1 MQTRWKEIAFASPL
15 LAIGLIALLLIAGCV
30 EQRDNE
36 NSRPQPD
43 HDAILRVENGLLPAV
58 AEQGKLGQTATILDR
73 MSHYGVPGL
82 LVAVIHEGEIAWER
96 AYGVTE
102 AGGDKPVTSQTMFQT
117 ASISKPVTAAATL
130 ALVQEGSLA
139 LDEDINQWL
148 KSWKVPENEFTE
160 GRSIT
165 LRGLLSH
172 TAGFSG
178 NDGVVGY
185 EPGAAVPS
193 ITQALNG
200 EPPATT
206 PPVRVKNRGGTQG
219 YGGSG
224 YAVLQQLLIDIS
236 EKPFPELMH
245 EIVFLPLGMNRS
257 TFAQNPAPA
266 DIARGHH
273 AGGEPVSGGYRVYS
287 ALATAGLWTTAS
299 DLAKFAVSIQDA
311 SAGTSQLFLT
321 QEMAQQMVRP
331 HLSECYRC
339 WGLGVEV
346 VGEGPERWFTHDGI
360 NPGFDSKLIANVST
374 GDGAVVM
381 TNGSLSFGLIY
392 EILDSIAVEYDWPE
406 YPSKGQTPSVP
417 IPQEALDSIP
427 GVYELEPD
435 FPVTIVADGERL
447 FFHIP
452 TQGRTELY
460 ASTPT
465 SFFITAVDWGPMT
478 FARDDSGEVTAMM
491 IGPPGQQSTHSRLE

>member
-1 MQTRWKEIAFASPL
+1 M
-15 LAIGLIALLLIAGCV
+15 ALFVAVLSTAC
-30 EQRDNE
+30 
-36 NSRPQPD
+36 SRQGDDTTAEPRPD
-43 HDAILRVENGLLPAV
+43 QNAVSRVENGLLPAV
-58 AEQGKLGQTATILDR
+58 AVEGELGQKANIVDR
-73 MSHYGVPGL
+73 MGHYGVPGL

-102 AGGDKPVTSQTMFQT
+102 AGGEMPVTSQTMFQA

-130 ALVQEGSLA
+130 ALVQDGSLA

-148 KSWKVPENEFTE
+148 RSWKVPENEFTE

-178 NDGVVGY
+178 NDGVGGY
-185 EPGAAVPS
+185 EPGTAIPT

-206 PPVRVKNRGGTQG
+206 PPVRVKSRGGTQG

-224 YAVLQQLLIDIS
+224 YAVLQQLLIDVS

-245 EIVFLPLGMNRS
+245 ETVFLPLGMNRS
-257 TFAQNPAPA
+257 TFAQYPAPA
-266 DIARGHH
+266 DIAKGHH
-273 AGGEPVSGGYRVYS
+273 AGGEPVSSGYQVYS
-287 ALATAGLWTTAS
+287 GLATAGLWTTAS
-299 DLAKFAVSIQDA
+299 DLATFAVSIQDA
-311 SAGTSQLFLT
+311 SAGESQRVLT

-339 WGLGVEV
+339 WGLGFEI
-346 VGEGPERWFTHDGI
+346 VGEGSERWFTHDGI

-381 TNGSLSFGLIY
+381 TNGSLSYGLIY
-392 EILDSIAVEYDWPE
+392 EILDSIATEYGWPD
-406 YPSKGQTPSVP
+406 YPVKGQTESVP
-417 IPQEALDSIP
+417 IPQDALDSIP

-435 FPVTIVADGERL
+435 FPVTVVADGERL
-447 FFHIP
+447 FLQIP
-452 TQGRTELY
+452 TQGLTEIY

-478 FARDDSGEVTAMM
+478 FVKDDSGQVTAMM

>member
-1 MQTRWKEIAFASPL
+1 MQTRWKEISLALPL
-15 LAIGLIALLLIAGCV
+15 LAIGLIAALLVVGCIK
-30 EQRDNE
+30 QRGNE
-36 NSRPQPD
+36 SSESQPD
-43 HDAILRVENGLLPAV
+43 HDAILRIENGLLPAV
-58 AEQGKLGQTATILDR
+58 AEQEKLGQTETIVAR
-73 MSHYGVPGL
+73 MAHYGVPGL
-82 LVAVIHEGEIAWER
+82 LVAVIHEGEVAWER

-102 AGGDKPVTSQTMFQT
+102 AGDDKPVTSETMFQA

-130 ALVQEGSLA
+130 ALVQNGSLT
-139 LDEDINQWL
+139 LDEDVNQWL
-148 KSWKVPENEFTE
+148 RSWTIPESEFTE

-178 NDGVVGY
+178 NDGVGGY
-185 EPGAAVPS
+185 EPGAAIPT

-206 PPVRVKNRGGTQG
+206 PPVRVQNRGGTQG

-224 YAVLQQLLIDIS
+224 YAVLQQLLMDVS
-236 EKPFPELMH
+236 EEPFPELMH
-245 EIVFLPLGMNRS
+245 ETVFLRLDLNRS
-257 TFAQNPAPA
+257 TFAQDPAPA

-287 ALATAGLWTTAS
+287 GLATAGLWTTAS

-311 SAGTSQLFLT
+311 CAGESQLFLT

-331 HLSECYRC
+331 HLSGCYRC
-339 WGLGVEV
+339 WGLGFEI
-346 VGEGPERWFTHDGI
+346 VGKGSERWFTHDGI
-360 NPGFDSKLIANVST
+360 NVGFDSKLIANVST

-381 TNGSLSFGLIY
+381 TNGSLSFGLIH
-392 EILDSIAVEYDWPE
+392 EILDSIAAEYDWPD

-435 FPVTIVADGERL
+435 FPVTVVADGERL
-447 FFHIP
+447 FLQIP
-452 TQGRTELY
+452 TQGLTELY

-478 FARDDSGEVTAMM
+478 FVKDESGEVTAMM
-491 IGPPGQQSTHSRLE
+491 IGDPGQQSSHPRLE